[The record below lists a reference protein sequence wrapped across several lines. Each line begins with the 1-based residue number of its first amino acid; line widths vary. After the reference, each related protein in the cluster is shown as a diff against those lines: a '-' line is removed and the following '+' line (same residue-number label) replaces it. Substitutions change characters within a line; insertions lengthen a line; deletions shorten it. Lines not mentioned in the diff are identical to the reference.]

1 MEKLTKIEER
11 KMREEEVR
19 AKKSALAEQGTVK
32 EQQETA
38 DQNCKA
44 I

>member
-19 AKKSALAEQGTVK
+19 AKKAAMAEKDTVK
-32 EQQETA
+32 EQQETK
-38 DQNCKA
+38 D
-44 I
+44 